1 MHRDGQDEKL
11 KKMMQE
17 WDKEI
22 DSMPVYV
29 SRKPKSRESPLSLLQ
44 EISITGSSKK
54 MRLKMLNDEFVM
66 KDIAILGQW
75 TTIYAAPNTGKTLLA
90 LWLLREQI
98 KAKLIEGKNV
108 FYVNADDTYRG
119 AVEKTEMAEDCGM
132 GMVVPNHNDFQVS
145 QIPLFMRRL
154 AEEDEAKGVVI
165 VLDTLKKF
173 TDLMDKRV
181 GTAFGVQARSFVSAG
196 GTLICLAHTNKHKDS
211 DGKGVYS
218 GTSDIVDDSDCVYI
232 VDKISSEGADSSQ
245 THTVEFVN
253 KKARGDVSTTQGF
266 SYKRVNGQAYGE
278 LMDSV
283 TRVRSHDIAGSR
295 QQAQVEKRLDEDA
308 EIISAIQDRIQAGTI
323 TKAKIISDVKECTA
337 ESHARIRKVLEKRT
351 GGDYALGDRWVSR
364 PGDHNAQVY
373 SALPTLFKT
382 M

>member
-132 GMVVPNHNDFQVS
+132 GMVVPNHNNFQVS

-253 KKARGDVSTTQGF
+253 KKARGDVSSTVAFRYTRSTGE
-266 SYKRVNGQAYGE
+266 SYSN
-278 LMDSV
+278 LLDSV
-283 TRVRSHDIAGSR
+283 QRIGSSDIEHLKRQADISKQLEEDDEIITAVCACIKAGIVTKTEIVKDV
-295 QQAQVEKRLDEDA
+295 VEK
-308 EIISAIQDRIQAGTI
+308 
-323 TKAKIISDVKECTA
+323 TA
-337 ESHARIRKVLEKRT
+337 ETHNRVKGVVKRWTGEFYSH
-351 GGDYALGDRWVSR
+351 GHRWRCRRES
-364 PGDHNAQVY
+364 HNAYQY
-373 SALPTLFKT
+373 SLLTDTPTL
-382 M
+382 